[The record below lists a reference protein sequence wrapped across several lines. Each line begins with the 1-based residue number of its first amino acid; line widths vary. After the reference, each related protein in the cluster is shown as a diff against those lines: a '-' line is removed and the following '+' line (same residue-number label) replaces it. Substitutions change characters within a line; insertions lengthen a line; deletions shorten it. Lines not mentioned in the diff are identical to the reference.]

1 MITEPLGRVRV
12 TIPPVSARAPWLAVS
27 SAGFEAPLTPMEG
40 PATAPAGRHISP
52 DIRAAAR
59 TREESCFPLFMLG
72 CSFLIGFEGE
82 GTGGACAPSLP
93 LELYGR
99 KRVLPIDYDALR
111 RMNV

>member
-27 SAGFEAPLTPMEG
+27 SAGFEAALIPMEG

-59 TREESCFPLFMLG
+59 PEKRAVFLCSCWV
-72 CSFLIGFEGE
+72 
-82 GTGGACAPSLP
+82 APF
-93 LELYGR
+93 
-99 KRVLPIDYDALR
+99 
-111 RMNV
+111 